1 MTRYK
6 THIFNSKDFRDKNSR
21 MCLNINHLILFKSK
35 MVVLMDGGTGGAS
48 NIHGRQPDPLRKRRS
63 NERHYVF
70 DVAFGADSTQ
80 VD

>member
-1 MTRYK
+1 
-6 THIFNSKDFRDKNSR
+6 
-21 MCLNINHLILFKSK
+21 

-70 DVAFGADSTQ
+70 DVAFGVMSKNIQLIYDDDQDSS
-80 VD
+80 